1 MMRDVFMEVRQH
13 QQQVQHSLA
22 LAGIGFADFFFEI
35 RHDGECVRQQPFE
48 VAGSQR
54 TSLAAAREGVVCAD
68 ERLIEEMIQTKLLG
82 GECSRDRLLAWGP
95 SATSETRTAHGTPQR
110 PGTNFPGQV
119 SRAYHRIL
127 ACIEVS
133 ELCCVEDAVRPGLP
147 LIDCIA
153 IC

>member
-95 SATSETRTAHGTPQR
+95 SAISEGRTAHGTPRKTQER
-110 PGTNFPGQV
+110 VTRV
-119 SRAYHRIL
+119 K
-127 ACIEVS
+127 
-133 ELCCVEDAVRPGLP
+133 
-147 LIDCIA
+147 
-153 IC
+153 